1 MKTKIYSI
9 IYLST
14 ATHPFSKADLLK
26 LLEKS
31 RQNNANL
38 NITGML
44 LYKAGAF
51 QQILEGPEEAVKM
64 LFAKIRLDPGHR
76 GIINFYEN
84 FEDERQFADWSMGF
98 CNLNSAEAAS
108 VPGYSP
114 FLNTPLSDDKFVS
127 NPGTALRM
135 MLSFKKHTSM

>member
-51 QQILEGPEEAVKM
+51 QQILEGSEDAVKM
-64 LFAKIRLDPGHR
+64 LFAKIQLDPRHR
-76 GIINFYEN
+76 GVINFYEN
-84 FEDERQFADWSMGF
+84 LEDKRHFADWSMGF
-98 CNLNSAEAAS
+98 CDLNSAEAAS
-108 VPGYSP
+108 VPGYSG
-114 FLNTPLSDDKFVS
+114 FLNTPLSDEQFISKPS
-127 NPGTALRM
+127 RALRL
-135 MLSFKKHTSM
+135 MLAFKKHTSL